1 MSAEFHERA
10 ERLIAQERVEGI
22 SPAEREWLHGHLQEC
37 APCAELAGET
47 EQALRSLRGLSVP
60 VPRALAS
67 RTQFRVRLRAQELYA
82 REPRWRSLW
91 VACGAS
97 WALGAATAP
106 YVWRALEW
114 LGHRTGV
121 PNFLWEMGFGVW
133 WALPAIVAAVV
144 LLLENAAHLG
154 DDWLQQDR

>member
-1 MSAEFHERA
+1 MSCEFHERA
-10 ERLIAQERVEGI
+10 ERLIAQERVEGV
-22 SPAEREWLHGHLQEC
+22 SPAEREWLDGHLQEC

-60 VPRALAS
+60 LPRALVS

-82 REPRWRSLW
+82 REPRWRLLW

-144 LLLENAAHLG
+144 LLLENAADVG
-154 DDWLQQDR
+154 DDWLRQDR